1 MRGTIVLKGHLT
13 TDLRILDNGS
23 AETVVKFTSGAS
35 DKVNI
40 ALIKISKNL
49 YKKYKNR
56 LENKECKHTI
66 TGTTRISV
74 NAKGIP
80 YVIIDVVTICKLKN
94 NSSNSNDLIESIE
107 ESVEIIEEV
116 QAPTT
121 KWYESYEGQL
131 KEIDVKDIILVE
143 EIHKKGVK
151 KLSGIKESSIPKPM
165 AIRKIEEG
173 KYALVVGLKSYALC
187 KIFNRE
193 KAKCFITELS
203 HVDFCTKYNIESE
216 VLRIEKRKCEEAEN
230 EYRKNI

>member
-1 MRGTIVLKGHLT
+1 MRGTIILKGHLT
-13 TDLRILDNGS
+13 TDLRILENGS

-66 TGTTRISV
+66 TGTTRVAV

-94 NSSNSNDLIESIE
+94 NSSNNLIESVE
-107 ESVEIIEEV
+107 EPVEIIEEV
-116 QAPTT
+116 QAPIV
-121 KWYESYEGQL
+121 KWYESYDGEL
-131 KEIDVKDIILVE
+131 KDIDVKDIILVE
-143 EIHKKGVK
+143 ETHKKGVK
-151 KLSGIKESSIPKPM
+151 NLRGIKESSITKPM
-165 AIRKIEEG
+165 AIRKIEDG

-216 VLRIEKRKCEEAEN
+216 VLSIEKRKSDEAEN